1 MFKKV
6 LIANRGEI
14 ALRVIRACK
23 ELDIHTVAVYSEA
36 DRDSLHTRFADDD
49 VCIGRAPS
57 RDSYLNIPRIIAA
70 AEITGAD
77 AIHPGYGFLAENA
90 EFADIV
96 RTSNITFVGPSGDQ
110 IRQMGDK
117 AAARKLAQKLKVPTV
132 PGSPGPVEDAEA
144 GAKVAEK
151 LGFPVIIKAA
161 AGGGGKGM
169 RVAQDEETFSQAF
182 SLAKQEALAAF
193 GSDEVYIE
201 KYLARP
207 RHIEIQIMGDTHGRV
222 MHLCERDCS
231 VQRRHQK
238 LIEEA
243 PSPAVD
249 QTLRHDIGDAAV
261 RLAESIGYVGAG
273 TIEFLLDEDGS
284 FYFMEMNTR
293 IQVEHPVTEMC
304 TNFDLVKE
312 QIRVAAGEPLSFV
325 MNGNRLRGHAIE
337 CRVNAED
344 PARNFQPSPGTI
356 TVYHPPGGPGV
367 RAPSRLHRR
376 QGGHEVPRARTP
388 APPATQLG
396 MKIDV
401 HFTPAGVGAGDLAGR
416 GVVVIDVLRA
426 TTTIVTALAN
436 GAKAVIPAATSEEAV
451 RLASNLE
458 KDGVVLAGERRSLK
472 IEGFALGNSPREMTA
487 AAVAGKT
494 IVLATTN
501 GTPAL
506 VATQGGDPVLVGAA
520 ANIKALAER
529 ARAILDQRGHLVIV
543 CGGRDKQFALEDAY
557 AAGRLIKVIRKGIRK
572 LALNDAGLA
581 TVALLDKFA
590 GWEEA
595 LEGSEAA
602 QQLADSGLGDDVAFA
617 ARPDRFGVVPV
628 YADRRIT

>member
-1 MFKKV
+1 MFKRV

-23 ELDIHTVAVYSEA
+23 ELDIETVAVYSEA
-36 DRDSLHTRFADDD
+36 DRESLHVRFAADD
-49 VCIGRAPS
+49 VCIGRPPA

-90 EFADIV
+90 EFANTV
-96 RTSNITFVGPSGDQ
+96 RASNITFIGPTAEQ
-110 IRQMGDK
+110 IGQMGDK

-132 PGSPGPVEDAEA
+132 PGSPGPVESMEE
-144 GAKVAEK
+144 GLKVAQK

-169 RVAQDEETFSQAF
+169 RVAPDAEQFAQAF
-182 SLAKQEALAAF
+182 GLAKQEALAAF

-201 KYLARP
+201 KYLSRP
-207 RHIEIQIMGDTHGRV
+207 RHIEIQVMGDTHGKV

-249 QTLRHDIGDAAV
+249 VTLREDIGDAAV
-261 RLAESIGYVGAG
+261 RLAEAIGYVGAG
-273 TIEFLLDEDGS
+273 TVEFLLDEDGS

-325 MNGNRLRGHAIE
+325 MNGHRLRGHAIE

-356 TVYHPPGGPGV
+356 TAYHPPGGPGV
-367 RAPSRLHRR
+367 RVDTHIYAGYTVPPYYDSLLAKVIVHGNTRAEALARMR
-376 QGGHEVPRARTP
+376 QALDSFIIE
-388 APPATQLG
+388 
-396 MKIDV
+396 
-401 HFTPAGVGAGDLAGR
+401 GV
-416 GVVVIDVLRA
+416 
-426 TTTIVTALAN
+426 TTTIPFLGRVLRHPDFIAGTVDTMFLEREPQLLKN
-436 GAKAVIPAATSEEAV
+436 PA
-451 RLASNLE
+451 
-458 KDGVVLAGERRSLK
+458 
-472 IEGFALGNSPREMTA
+472 
-487 AAVAGKT
+487 
-494 IVLATTN
+494 
-501 GTPAL
+501 
-506 VATQGGDPVLVGAA
+506 
-520 ANIKALAER
+520 
-529 ARAILDQRGHLVIV
+529 
-543 CGGRDKQFALEDAY
+543 
-557 AAGRLIKVIRKGIRK
+557 
-572 LALNDAGLA
+572 
-581 TVALLDKFA
+581 
-590 GWEEA
+590 
-595 LEGSEAA
+595 
-602 QQLADSGLGDDVAFA
+602 
-617 ARPDRFGVVPV
+617 
-628 YADRRIT
+628 